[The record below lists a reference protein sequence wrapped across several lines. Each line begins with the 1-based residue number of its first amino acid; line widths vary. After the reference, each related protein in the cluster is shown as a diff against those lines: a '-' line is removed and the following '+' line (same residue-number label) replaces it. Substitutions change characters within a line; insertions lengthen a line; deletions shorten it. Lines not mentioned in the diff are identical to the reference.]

1 MYFNSADKP
10 ADGFIFFGRYKC
22 QQHIQKYVTYKN
34 VDNMLKKDW
43 QWWCADLKNSNE
55 IVKIRTSRILDIR
68 DDNSVFFKGQHHA
81 EQRNIDKDKNIIIQN
96 EVTVSKLRSYFENP
110 NYDYIKRVEM
120 ITTIS
125 ENDIPG
131 VKVFIKRIP
140 TLENRVLDIFGK
152 RDDIKNFLD
161 QIMAYGK
168 NVLLNTITNTDYE
181 DENFTNYNLRFADIN
196 GIIEEEVE
204 IFNLIK

>member
-1 MYFNSADKP
+1 
-10 ADGFIFFGRYKC
+10 
-22 QQHIQKYVTYKN
+22 
-34 VDNMLKKDW
+34 
-43 QWWCADLKNSNE
+43 
-55 IVKIRTSRILDIR
+55 
-68 DDNSVFFKGQHHA
+68 
-81 EQRNIDKDKNIIIQN
+81 
-96 EVTVSKLRSYFENP
+96 
-110 NYDYIKRVEM
+110 M

-204 IFNLIK
+204 KFNLIK